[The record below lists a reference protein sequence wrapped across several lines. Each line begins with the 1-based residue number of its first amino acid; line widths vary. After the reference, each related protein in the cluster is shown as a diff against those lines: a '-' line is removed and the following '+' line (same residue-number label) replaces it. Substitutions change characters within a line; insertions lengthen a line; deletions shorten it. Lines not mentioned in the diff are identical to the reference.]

1 MEAIKFKYIPKLI
14 TALTFLF
21 LLILIMCLFMGRT
34 IDFLKFDFITQ
45 QYPDFYFNVSNFAI
59 SYFIYAGVGYLWLM
73 LGVNF
78 KFITALGI
86 FLILANL
93 IYELW
98 IPLLNTPD
106 IIDAYFGFAGTLI
119 AFAFLW
125 LSFKFGFKL
134 NTEIS

>member
-34 IDFLKFDFITQ
+34 VDFLKLDLITQ

-73 LGVNF
+73 LDVNF

-119 AFAFLW
+119 AFTFLW